1 MSSVLY
7 DEPGPVARRRERI
20 GSVIGGLLIVVL
32 LALAFRYADQRG
44 LFGADRWDVLY
55 DPPKNQ
61 TAEAVWTSMVVK
73 GLGATLRAAV
83 VAAPLALLLG
93 LLLAVWRT
101 TRVRWLRAPATVVIE
116 LFRGL
121 PVLLMMLFA
130 LLGFGW
136 DAFAAVVFGLVVY
149 NMAIIAEILRAG
161 LASLPRGQAEAAYAI
176 GLSDP
181 AARAAPPG
189 RPHHAAEPDRAA
201 RRPAQGL
208 VARVHRRLPRAAQ
221 GHAEQRAVLRQ
232 QVLRGAVPHGRGD
245 LPGRQHL
252 ADPARRVVAGAQHPD
267 VRAGRSGRDG
277 GARGAGRGRRVRRRR
292 RGRRARL
299 TGRAG
304 QPAVALARTSR
315 TTVTVISP
323 G

>member
-7 DEPGPVARRRERI
+7 DQPGPVARRRERI
-20 GSVIGGLLIVVL
+20 GSIVGGLLIIVL

-61 TAEAVWTSMVVK
+61 SAEDVWRSMVVR
-73 GLGATLRAAV
+73 GLGATLRAAA

-93 LLLAVWRT
+93 IVLAVWRT
-101 TRVRWLRAPATVVIE
+101 TRYRWLRLPATAVIE

-136 DAFAAVVFGLVVY
+136 DAFGSVVFGLTVY

-176 GLSDP
+176 GLSRAQTLRLVLLPQAVRTMLPSLIAQMVVLLKDSSLGFIVGYPELLKAMQNNAQYFGNTYYVALFVLGAGIYLVVNLSLTRLAVWLQGRSTRTAGKLTVDP
-181 AARAAPPG
+181 TL
-189 RPHHAAEPDRAA
+189 
-201 RRPAQGL
+201 PAGS
-208 VARVHRRLPRAAQ
+208 AGGGYGGFA
-221 GHAEQRAVLRQ
+221 
-232 QVLRGAVPHGRGD
+232 
-245 LPGRQHL
+245 
-252 ADPARRVVAGAQHPD
+252 AGA
-267 VRAGRSGRDG
+267 G
-277 GARGAGRGRRVRRRR
+277 GAGPV
-292 RGRRARL
+292 
-299 TGRAG
+299 
-304 QPAVALARTSR
+304 
-315 TTVTVISP
+315 
-323 G
+323 

>member
-20 GSVIGGLLIVVL
+20 GSVLGGLLIVVL

-83 VAAPLALLLG
+83 VAAPLALVLG
-93 LLLAVWRT
+93 LLLAVRRT

-176 GLSDP
+176 GLSRTQTLLLVLLPQAVRTMLPSLIAQLVVLLKDSSLGFIVGYP
-181 AARAAPPG
+181 ELLKAMQNNAQYFGNTYYVALFLMGAGIYLVVNISLTRLAVWLQG
-189 RPHHAAEPDRAA
+189 RSTRTS
-201 RRPAQGL
+201 GT
-208 VARVHRRLPRAAQ
+208 VARDATVVP
-221 GHAEQRAVLRQ
+221 
-232 QVLRGAVPHGRGD
+232 GA
-245 LPGRQHL
+245 PGG
-252 ADPARRVVAGAQHPD
+252 AGGFAAGA
-267 VRAGRSGRDG
+267 G
-277 GARGAGRGRRVRRRR
+277 GGG
-292 RGRRARL
+292 
-299 TGRAG
+299 
-304 QPAVALARTSR
+304 P
-315 TTVTVISP
+315 I
-323 G
+323 

>member
-7 DEPGPVARRRERI
+7 DQPGPRARRRERLA
-20 GSVIGGLLIVVL
+20 SVAGALLLVAL

-44 LFGADRWDVLY
+44 LFGTDRWDVLY

-61 TAEAVWTSMVVK
+61 SAEAVWTSLVVR

-101 TRVRWLRAPATVVIE
+101 TRIGWLRVPAVAVIE

-136 DAFAAVVFGLVVY
+136 DAFGSVVFGLTVY

-161 LASLPRGQAEAAYAI
+161 LASLPRGQAEAAYAV
-176 GLSDP
+176 GLT
-181 AARAAPPG
+181 RAQTLRLVLLPQAVRTMLPSLIAQLVVLLKDSSLGFIVGYPELLKAIQNNAQYFG
-189 RPHHAAEPDRAA
+189 NRYAIALFLVGAGIYLVVNISLTRLAVWLQ
-201 RRPAQGL
+201 RRSTRTSGSAG
-208 VARVHRRLPRAAQ
+208 
-221 GHAEQRAVLRQ
+221 
-232 QVLRGAVPHGRGD
+232 
-245 LPGRQHL
+245 
-252 ADPARRVVAGAQHPD
+252 ADPTLAATA
-267 VRAGRSGRDG
+267 AG
-277 GARGAGRGRRVRRRR
+277 GAG
-292 RGRRARL
+292 
-299 TGRAG
+299 TGHG
-304 QPAVALARTSR
+304 GGPV
-315 TTVTVISP
+315 
-323 G
+323 